1 MSTDSTA
8 EEGWSWCDA
17 PREVV
22 LVQGDDAAEFLH
34 SQMAQDLRQLSVG
47 SSVFSLLL
55 EPTGHVVALVRVTR
69 HLDTVFTLDTDIGT
83 GDAIIAR
90 LGKFVLRSKVAMR
103 RSEWIVRSYF
113 GHGVAAPFRGVVGTA
128 SRWWG
133 GIDDVDV
140 IGDAGTLQK
149 IGVECSLSEYEERRV
164 DAGFPRVGVD
174 IEVGDLPATT
184 GVLSVAVSFTKGC
197 YPGQELV
204 ERMDS
209 RGSSAPTQVLVV
221 PSDDVDDVGS
231 VVIVDG
237 VEVGVVTSRGTSQAL
252 VRVKRRTEM
261 GELWVRPD
269 RFAETILRQG

>member
-1 MSTDSTA
+1 MPSDTA
-8 EEGWSWCDA
+8 VDEARSWCDA
-17 PREVV
+17 PRDVV

-34 SQMAQDLRQLSVG
+34 SQLAQDLRQLSVG
-47 SSVFSLLL
+47 SSVYSLIL
-55 EPTGHVVALVRVTR
+55 EPTGHLVALVRVTR

-90 LGKFVLRSKVAMR
+90 LSKYVLRSKVAMR
-103 RSEWIVRSYF
+103 RSDWIVRSYF

-133 GIDDVDV
+133 GSDDVDV
-140 IGDAGTLQK
+140 IGDAATLQK
-149 IGVECSLSEYEERRV
+149 VGIECSPSEYDKRRV
-164 DAGFPRVGVD
+164 DAGWPQVGVD

-209 RGSSAPTQVLVV
+209 RGSSAPTQVFVV
-221 PSDDVDDVGS
+221 PSDAVGDVGS
-231 VVIVDG
+231 VVIAGG

-252 VRVKRRTEM
+252 VRVKRGAELS
-261 GELWVRPD
+261 ELWVRPD
-269 RFAETILRQG
+269 RFAETILRQS